1 MAAAAALTAGGAK
14 AASVEIRDA
23 VARVTVIPEARGDVK
38 VEVVRANPDL
48 PIVVRNEGGKT
59 VVDGGLFH
67 RIRNCGGSGENS
79 HIRVSGVG
87 NIGWNDRPQIVIH
100 TPRDV
105 DLSSNGAVSGEIGR
119 SGSLELANSGCG
131 GWTIADVA
139 GDANI
144 RESGAGSIRMGQAAQ
159 LTAHLSGAGS
169 LHATRLRGLDA
180 RLSGAGGV
188 SVEDIAGPVQAQVSG
203 VGRVKLAG
211 GRASSLRASVSGV
224 GGVDFGG
231 VADSLDASISGMG
244 SIRVK
249 QVTGEVRK
257 SVSGIGHV
265 SIGD

>member
-1 MAAAAALTAGGAK
+1 MAAAAALSASAAK

-23 VARVTVIPEARGDVK
+23 VARVTVIPEARNDIK
-38 VEVVRANPDL
+38 VEVIRTNPKL
-48 PIVVRNEGGKT
+48 PIVVRNEGGRT

-79 HIRVSGVG
+79 HIRVAGIG
-87 NIGWNDRPQIVIH
+87 NVDWNERPQIVIH

-105 DLSSNGAVSGEIGR
+105 SLAANGAVTGEIGR
-119 SGSLELANSGCG
+119 AASVDVASSGCG

-139 GDANI
+139 GEANI
-144 RESGAGSIRMGQAAQ
+144 RASGAGSVRMGQASQ

-188 SVEDIAGPVQAQVSG
+188 TVEDIAGPVEAQVSG

-231 VADSLDASISGMG
+231 VAESLDASISGMG